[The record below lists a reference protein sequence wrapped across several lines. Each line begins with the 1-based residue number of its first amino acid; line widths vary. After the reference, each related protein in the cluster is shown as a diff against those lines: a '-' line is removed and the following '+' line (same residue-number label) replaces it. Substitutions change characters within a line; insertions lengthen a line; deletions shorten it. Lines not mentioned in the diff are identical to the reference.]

1 MIGRP
6 RIRNKNAESKYGTKY
21 PQSTQNHIEPKD
33 CLVKLLKTALFAA
46 FAAVAALSLSA
57 MADPDSVRKEL
68 EKKYPDIKA
77 DGITKA
83 GYGDLYE
90 VYSNGEIIYT
100 DAKVSFLLLGTL
112 VDASTRANISEARLQ
127 KLTAINFS
135 ELPFAQA
142 IKLVRGNGARKMAIF
157 EDPNCGYCKKF
168 EQDINAMENIT
179 AYIFPY
185 PILSPDSTE
194 KSKAIWC
201 SPDRLKAW
209 QDTMLRAKPP
219 TIKGI
224 CENPIEKNVLLGQ
237 KLRMNGTPVTIF
249 EDGERITGALPKE
262 RIEAKLVAVANA
274 GDAKK

>member
-1 MIGRP
+1 MKTLRS
-6 RIRNKNAESKYGTKY
+6 ATLATLTLLATMSFAVYGNT
-21 PQSTQNHIEPKD
+21 D
-33 CLVKLLKTALFAA
+33 DVK
-46 FAAVAALSLSA
+46 
-57 MADPDSVRKEL
+57 KEL

-77 DGITKA
+77 DSVTKA

-90 VYSNGEIIYT
+90 VYSSGEIIYT
-100 DAKVSFLLLGTL
+100 DAKVSYLLLGSL
-112 VDASTRANISEARLQ
+112 VDTTTRANISEARLQ
-127 KLTAINFS
+127 KLSAINFND
-135 ELPFAQA
+135 LPLAQA

-168 EQDINAMENIT
+168 EQDINMMENVT

-185 PILSPDSTE
+185 PILSQDSIE

-201 SPDRLKAW
+201 SPDKLKAW

-219 TIKGI
+219 TTKGT
-224 CENPIEKNVLLGQ
+224 CENPIEKFVALGQ

-262 RIEAKLVAVANA
+262 KIEAKLVAVASSGN
-274 GDAKK
+274 AKK